1 MVHENFFDQYKKI
14 LDKHRE
20 GKGEGIR
27 CLTTIDKDNK
37 DLVKIF
43 LNIGVQIRHLRNLP
57 PMNFVVNDKH
67 FHATIEKMEEGK
79 MMESLLISNE
89 LIYINHYNSIFE
101 ELWKNGIDAAQRI
114 RDIEEGT
121 YLADIEELYK

>member
-1 MVHENFFDQYKKI
+1 
-14 LDKHRE
+14 
-20 GKGEGIR
+20 
-27 CLTTIDKDNK
+27 
-37 DLVKIF
+37 
-43 LNIGVQIRHLRNLP
+43 
-57 PMNFVVNDKH
+57 MNFVVNDKH

>member
-20 GKGEGIR
+20 GKGA
-27 CLTTIDKDNK
+27 IDKDNK